1 MPCSSI
7 LTLSL
12 YLSEKS
18 SAVNGFAKKII
29 AAILIITVQ
38 LPFMSAAFSQDT
50 PDTRSP
56 VIELEAVA
64 ESQSDNAQVFTAQ
77 VVDDRVLKEV
87 SLYFRRN
94 GQQPFTRTT
103 MNKIGESSYY
113 SASIETDP
121 SDLRAIEYY
130 VQARDESGNR
140 TVEGFAFDPY
150 TRVIVAGDTVISS
163 APAATTNTA
172 VESQSFTSKIRW
184 WHVAAGIVVVGAISA
199 ASGGSSGG
207 NSATDVGTV
216 PLTVNITGP

>member
-1 MPCSSI
+1 MPSSSI

-18 SAVNGFAKKII
+18 SPVNGFANNFI
-29 AAILIITVQ
+29 AAILIITLQ
-38 LPFMSAAFSQDT
+38 LPFMSVAFSQST

-87 SLYFRRN
+87 SLYFRRA
-94 GQQPFTRTT
+94 GQQPFTRTS
-103 MNKIGESSYY
+103 MDRVGESSYY
-113 SASIETDP
+113 STSIATEP
-121 SDLRAIEYY
+121 GDLRAIEYY

-150 TRVIVAGDTVISS
+150 TRVLVAGDTVISS
-163 APAATTNTA
+163 VPAAPTNTA
-172 VESQSFTSKIRW
+172 VEAQSFTSKIRW
-184 WHVAAGIVVVGAISA
+184 WHVAAGIVVVGALSA
-199 ASGGSSGG
+199 ASGGSSSG
-207 NSATDVGTV
+207 SAASEAGTV